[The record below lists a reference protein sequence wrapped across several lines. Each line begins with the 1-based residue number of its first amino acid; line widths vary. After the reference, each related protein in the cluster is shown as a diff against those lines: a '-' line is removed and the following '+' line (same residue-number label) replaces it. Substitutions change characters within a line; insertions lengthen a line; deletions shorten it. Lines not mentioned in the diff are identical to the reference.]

1 MRQSIPTFD
10 PSVRNLSKIQT
21 LCLLLLTP
29 VTAIADAGTGAR
41 FELTPFAGY
50 GFGGDFEDLE
60 TGAEL
65 ELDEAGAFG
74 LILDIAADATTQ
86 WEVLYLQQRTE
97 LDAGDLFSEQ
107 PIIDVDVHYLHAGGT
122 YLLDGDRVQPYVAG
136 SLGLSRLDPGPGGL
150 DAENYFSLS
159 LGVGLRLRPRER
171 IGLRLEGRWFG
182 TFVDSDSAVFCQSG
196 GSTNV
201 CGVKVQ
207 GSLINQ
213 WHGFM
218 GVTFRF

>member
-10 PSVRNLSKIQT
+10 PSVRNLSKVQT

-29 VTAIADAGTGAR
+29 VTAIADAGAGAR

-60 TGAEL
+60 TGANL

-107 PIIDVDVHYLHAGGT
+107 PIVDVDVHYLHGGGT

-136 SLGLSRLDPGPGGL
+136 SLGLSRLDPGPAGL
-150 DAENYFSLS
+150 DTENYFSFS
-159 LGVGLRLRPRER
+159 LGVGLRLLPSER
-171 IGLRLEGRWFG
+171 VGLRLEGRWFG
-182 TFVDSDSAVFCQSG
+182 MLIQPIDATHCSNRSA
-196 GSTNV
+196 
-201 CGVKVQ
+201 GV
-207 GSLINQ
+207 S
-213 WHGFM
+213 
-218 GVTFRF
+218 